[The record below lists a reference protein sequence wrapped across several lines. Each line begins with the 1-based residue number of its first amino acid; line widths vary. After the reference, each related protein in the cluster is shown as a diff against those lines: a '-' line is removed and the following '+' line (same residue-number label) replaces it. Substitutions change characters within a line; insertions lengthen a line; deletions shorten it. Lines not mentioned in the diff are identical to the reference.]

1 MQEINASSLAFSLYA
16 SMAATI
22 AVSVLQRDGKISDL
36 NVEQLAESLEACR
49 EFVGDNAALK
59 AHADLLEDIL
69 KSR

>member
-1 MQEINASSLAFSLYA
+1 
-16 SMAATI
+16 MAATI